1 MAENKLID
9 IGELIRWRNDHQPIH
24 QVTTLQEVVTV
35 LWEISGALLEL
46 AEKQDARIKAMEDL
60 ADHK

>member
-1 MAENKLID
+1 MAENEPID

-24 QVTTLQEVVTV
+24 QSTTLQEVVTV

-46 AEKQDARIKAMEDL
+46 AQTQDARIKALEDQ